1 MRVRP
6 PRRSGD
12 PITAIPAIP
21 PLALAVAM
29 RLTALAVRLITL
41 AVVRV
46 PTKDDGV
53 GEVARGV
60 LLADRHR
67 VGAGNERR
75 YVESLRAARRR
86 RCGRQHVLHTV
97 DRHDVVL
104 AGATAV

>member
-12 PITAIPAIP
+12 AITAIT
-21 PLALAVAM
+21 PLAVAVAM

-46 PTKDDGV
+46 PTNDDGV

-60 LLADRHR
+60 LLADRHG
-67 VGAGNERR
+67 VSAGDERR
-75 YVESLRAARRR
+75 YVESLRAACRSRRR
-86 RCGRQHVLHTV
+86 RQHVLHTV

-104 AGATAV
+104 